1 MVAIFHGCNISWLQ
15 YFMVAIFHGRN
26 ILVFVYSGHLAT
38 QSLNDT
44 TRALSTKNRCGI
56 DTSIGIEL
64 GIAVLAPF

>member
-1 MVAIFHGCNISWLQ
+1 VTWLQ
-15 YFMVAIFHGRN
+15 YFMVVIFHSRN
-26 ILVFVYSGHLAT
+26 ILVFAYSGHLAT

-44 TRALSTKNRCGI
+44 TQALGTKNGCGI